1 METKVTLH
9 RGRIAKPPRILAVR
23 ALTREDL
30 GRLGSGERRVVPR
43 VQQYRDTHHRL
54 ARMIAAG
61 MSNEEVMRITGYS
74 YTRLCTLKADP
85 AFAELIAQNREKIT
99 ENFVD
104 EVAEAQQTAAELIIR
119 GLRQVEEHFDR
130 ADEANELIPLQ
141 TLVKVNGDLM
151 DRFGY
156 SKKTVN
162 VNVNAGMAKQ
172 MEKTMAK
179 TGRGAVIDAPALAPP
194 SPTEPVTVSGFRRRA

>member
-1 METKVTLH
+1 MTLH

-54 ARMIAAG
+54 ARMVAAG
-61 MSNEEVMRITGYS
+61 MSNEEILRITGYS

-85 AFAELIAQNREKIT
+85 AFVELIAQNREKIT

-104 EVAEAQQTAAELIIR
+104 EVSEANQTAAELIIR

-130 ADEANELIPLQ
+130 ADEAGDLIPLQ

-162 VNVNAGMAKQ
+162 VNVNAGMAKK
-172 MEKTMAK
+172 MEDMMARS
-179 TGRGAVIDAPALAPP
+179 GRSSVIDAPRLASGEP
-194 SPTEPVTVSGFRRRA
+194 STPPTEPVTVSGFRRRA